1 MSLTNIKAVL
11 VDDEVNALHNLT
23 VLLEEFCPNVTIL
36 GKATNVDEAVIII
49 NKEKPDLVFLDIEM
63 PQKSGFELF
72 NETSR
77 NFKTIFVTAYDEYA
91 VKAFEVSALDY
102 LLKPINIDR
111 LQQAVAKV
119 VVQEQPVASLK
130 TLQKNIA
137 VKKIQRIN
145 VLYKDVYKE
154 LEVND
159 ILCIEAN
166 QSYSVIYYEN
176 KKYVYSK
183 NLIYFEKLLA
193 DNPLFF
199 RTHRSWIVN
208 LSKVKHFSKNKLTL
222 MLHNNIETTVSRRKI
237 KEFQESFNY
246 TI

>member
-36 GKATNVDEAVIII
+36 GKATNIDEAVIII

-222 MLHNNIETTVSRRKI
+222 MLYNNIETTVSRRKI

>member
-36 GKATNVDEAVIII
+36 GKATNIDEAVIII

-111 LQQAVAKV
+111 LQQAVSKV

>member
-23 VLLEEFCPNVTIL
+23 VLLEEFCPNVTVL

>member
-36 GKATNVDEAVIII
+36 GKATNIDEAVIII